1 MTLEDTVRE
10 KLKGL
15 LRGSCVTG
23 GRVIDRNGADAKC
36 PSCSNGLLFAEEIS
50 GVGDG
55 VGGVGSGDV
64 KGSDWMLAHHYYC
77 VKCGYFKRGEGMK
90 MSYQIDG

>member
-1 MTLEDTVRE
+1 MALEGKFEE

-23 GRVIDRNGADAKC
+23 GRVIDRKGADVKC
-36 PSCSNGLLFAEEIS
+36 PDCSQGLLFAEEIS
-50 GVGDG
+50 GVGDE
-55 VGGVGSGDV
+55 VGNGGSDV
-64 KGSDWMLAHHYYC
+64 KGSDWMLAYHYYC
-77 VKCGYFKRGEGMK
+77 VKCGYFKRGEAMK